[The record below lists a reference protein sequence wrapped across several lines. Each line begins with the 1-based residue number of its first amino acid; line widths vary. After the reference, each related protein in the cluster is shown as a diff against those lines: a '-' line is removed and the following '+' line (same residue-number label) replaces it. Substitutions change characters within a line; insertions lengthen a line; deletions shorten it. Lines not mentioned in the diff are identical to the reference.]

1 MHKGLLIVI
10 SGPSGVGKGVICKS
24 LLQKRPEIKVSVSAT
39 TRAMREGEAEGVNY
53 FFKSKEKFERMIE
66 DNAFLEYTEI
76 FGSHY
81 YGTPHAY
88 VEEQR
93 CLGYDVILEIDV
105 QGAMSV
111 KRRCPDAVFIFI
123 APPSMNTLKC
133 RLIGRGT
140 ESSEAVQRRFD
151 TAFKEMKMI
160 GEYDYIVVNDVLED
174 AVKQIDSIV
183 TAEKL
188 RVRRNELLICRL
200 QEDDTL

>member
-10 SGPSGVGKGVICKS
+10 SGPSGVGKGVICRC
-24 LLQKRPEIKVSVSAT
+24 LLNQRPELKVSVSAT
-39 TRAMREGEAEGVNY
+39 TRAMREGETEGVNY
-53 FFKSKEKFERMIE
+53 FFKSKDEFKRMIA

-88 VEEQR
+88 VQEQQ
-93 CLGYDVILEIDV
+93 CLGNDVILEIDV

-111 KRRCPDAVFIFI
+111 KKRCPDAVFIFI
-123 APPSMNTLKC
+123 APPSMSTLRC
-133 RLIGRGT
+133 RLVGRGT
-140 ESSEAVQRRFD
+140 ESPEAVQRRFD
-151 TAFKEMKMI
+151 TAFKEMKWI

-188 RVRRNELLICRL
+188 RVQRNEILIQRL
-200 QEDDTL
+200 QEGEML